1 MTEPS
6 MKISTQE
13 DTQGTNKNDNMVRE
27 TDGEEMEIGDLDLE
41 GLEVACSEK
50 VPEQIPPQ
58 QVYLLEKEIIKE
70 KTMKFLGIKSE
81 SLKDL
86 DG

>member
-6 MKISTQE
+6 MKIPTQK

-27 TDGEEMEIGDLDLE
+27 SDGEEMEMGDLDLE

-50 VPEQIPPQ
+50 V
-58 QVYLLEKEIIKE
+58 LE
-70 KTMKFLGIKSE
+70 
-81 SLKDL
+81 
-86 DG
+86 